1 MAIHA
6 TTIRN
11 LLNQGPMTPR
21 QLVER
26 LSSQPTTFRALR
38 FQMKS
43 LDRNE
48 DSFNMLYE
56 TLCGGFESVPIYRI
70 TEEGCIYVLGTS
82 SFR

>member
-26 LSSQPTTFRALR
+26 LGVSQPTISRALR
-38 FQMKS
+38 
-43 LDRNE
+43 D
-48 DSFNMLYE
+48 
-56 TLCGGFESVPIYRI
+56 
-70 TEEGCIYVLGTS
+70 LGD
-82 SFR
+82 